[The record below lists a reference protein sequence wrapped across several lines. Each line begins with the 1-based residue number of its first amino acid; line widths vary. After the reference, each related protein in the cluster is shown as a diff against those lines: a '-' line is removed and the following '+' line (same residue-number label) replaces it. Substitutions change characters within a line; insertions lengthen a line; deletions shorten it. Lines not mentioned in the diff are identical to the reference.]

1 MLEQKQLEDLKE
13 RVTAAVGL
21 PNLQALSKTQAKM
34 CEMML
39 TERLEKVDF
48 QIDQIKD
55 AEFVG
60 IYEMV
65 IAFCNTPI
73 SHLAKARGLQSV
85 QHHHGDD
92 ERVSDQDTAWPRASA
107 GLRSSVQCTALPAH
121 MTGS

>member
-1 MLEQKQLEDLKE
+1 MLDQKQLEDLKE

-21 PNLQALSKTQAKM
+21 SKLQALSKTQAQM
-34 CEMML
+34 CEVML

-65 IAFCNTPI
+65 TEE
-73 SHLAKARGLQSV
+73 L
-85 QHHHGDD
+85 
-92 ERVSDQDTAWPRASA
+92 
-107 GLRSSVQCTALPAH
+107 LPL
-121 MTGS
+121 G

>member
-1 MLEQKQLEDLKE
+1 MEETEMEMLNQKQLEDLAK

-21 PNLQALSKTQAKM
+21 SNLQALSKTQAEM

-48 QIDQIKD
+48 QPDQIQD

-65 IAFCNTPI
+65 VD
-73 SHLAKARGLQSV
+73 HL
-85 QHHHGDD
+85 
-92 ERVSDQDTAWPRASA
+92 
-107 GLRSSVQCTALPAH
+107 LPL
-121 MTGS
+121 G